1 MINSILIYNNLCYD
15 NFLYLFSLLG
25 KHLDLKMSPQKR
37 ATLVS
42 SSVATLL
49 VLIKLVIGIASGS
62 VAVLAS
68 AIDSLLDTLVSLFN
82 FFAIKKAEENP
93 NEVYQYGKGKIQ
105 AIAAVIEGTVITMSG
120 FYIIYVAIEKLTHES
135 ETNLLIPS
143 ILAMLLSII
152 VTFLLVQYLLKV
164 AKKTDNLV
172 IKADALHYQT
182 DLWSNAAVLVA
193 LGLVSLTGLD
203 AIDAIFGL
211 GIGIYIIYS
220 AYEIIQEGIGIL
232 LDRALEGDMVA
243 NIGAIISK
251 HPEVSSYHWLRTR
264 TDGST
269 NFVEFHMVLRPNM
282 LLLEA
287 HRIADEVEDKIM
299 KLDKTKKWVIT
310 PHFDPYD
317 DEEVNEAMLHG
328 KSLSSLKKIVD

>member
-1 MINSILIYNNLCYD
+1 MSEEM
-15 NFLYLFSLLG
+15 
-25 KHLDLKMSPQKR
+25 KMSPQKR

-49 VLIKLVIGIASGS
+49 VIIKLVLGVASGS

-68 AIDSLLDTLVSLFN
+68 AIDSLLDMLVSAFN
-82 FFAIKKAEENP
+82 FFAIKKSEENP
-93 NEVYQYGKGKIQ
+93 DEEYQYGKGKIQ
-105 AIAAVIEGTVITMSG
+105 AIAAVIEGTIITISG
-120 FYIIYVAIEKLTHES
+120 IYIIYEAIKKLNSGSAT
-135 ETNLLIPS
+135 TLLTPS
-143 ILAMLLSII
+143 IVAMTFSII
-152 VTFLLVQYLLKV
+152 ITYVLVKYLLKV
-164 AKKTDNLV
+164 AKETDNLV

-193 LGLVSLTGLD
+193 LGLVYMTGID

-211 GIGIYIIYS
+211 GIGLYIIYS
-220 AYEIIQEGIGIL
+220 AYEIIQEGVEIL
-232 LDRALEGDMVA
+232 IDRALDEDMVA
-243 NIGAIISK
+243 NISEIISN
-251 HPEVSSYHWLRTR
+251 HPEVTSYHWLKTR

-287 HRIADEVEDKIM
+287 HRIADQVEDKIFL
-299 KLDKTKKWVIT
+299 LDKNKKWIIT

-317 DEEVNEAMLHG
+317 DEQLNEAMLNG
-328 KSLSSLKKIVD
+328 KTLIHTDKEE